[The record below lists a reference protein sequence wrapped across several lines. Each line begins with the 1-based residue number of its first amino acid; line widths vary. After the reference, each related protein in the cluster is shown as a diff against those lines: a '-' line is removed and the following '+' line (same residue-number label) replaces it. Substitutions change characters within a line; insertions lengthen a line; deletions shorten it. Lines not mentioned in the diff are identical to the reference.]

1 MLQVRVEQFA
11 SKCFTSDLILLQT
24 MPMSR
29 RELRQ
34 SSDSTRRRSKR
45 ECVAYLVE
53 KQYADGRHV
62 DQPLACELQGDDL
75 NGTRYKMVRVNGLTS
90 SWALKNNVTS
100 GVTTIFAPDGAA
112 IDDEMNEL
120 VVPSRAAIKVRG

>member
-1 MLQVRVEQFA
+1 M
-11 SKCFTSDLILLQT
+11 
-24 MPMSR
+24 
-29 RELRQ
+29 
-34 SSDSTRRRSKR
+34 
-45 ECVAYLVE
+45 
-53 KQYADGRHV
+53 

-120 VVPSRAAIKVRG
+120 VVPSRAAIKVRN